1 MSSGVSYIANRYSHA
16 TRYTRLIIIK
26 MNKKNKYLM
35 YLVASNFYEWA
46 ICNLDF
52 YQQMF

>member
-1 MSSGVSYIANRYSHA
+1 MEFHILLIDTAMQS
-16 TRYTRLIIIK
+16 RYTRLIIIK
-26 MNKKNKYLM
+26 INKKNKYLM